1 MPYSSPNSKYGI
13 AIVGGG
19 ITGLTA
25 AWTLHAQGHRVT
37 VFEQSD
43 RIGGAVSTLA
53 RDGWLVENGPNSLVE
68 SPAFD
73 ALIAG
78 LGLQAECRYAAP
90 AAKNRYLVRG
100 GRLVPVPMA
109 PHRLVST
116 PLFSLRTKLR
126 ILAEPFSRARM
137 QAPDASVAALV
148 RDHFGQEIVDYA
160 INPLVAGIYAGD
172 PEKLS
177 TKHAFPKLWEAAQAN
192 GSLIRGQIAA
202 MKARHARG
210 EKPVARIV
218 SFARGL
224 QTLPV
229 ALAGALPAGAIRMR
243 TAVISI
249 APGRTWQLV
258 SRCDGVTATEEF
270 DAVVLAVSAAAL
282 AQLSVGP
289 VQSQAA
295 GGSGSLP
302 NVAQASQ
309 PALPTAG
316 ASASVESAGSRP
328 LAALEHIV
336 YPPVASLF
344 FGFRREQIAH
354 PLDGFG
360 ALVPAVEGRSV
371 LGVLFS
377 STLFSERAPAGHVAL
392 TVYVGG
398 TRQPELARL
407 PPEELCPRVLAD
419 LRELLG
425 VHGDP
430 VFTHTTFWPH
440 AIPQYNLGYERF
452 LDVMTQAEAEHPGLF
467 IGGHVRDGISLA
479 NCITAGGRLADS
491 ASRYVTSGA

>member
-1 MPYSSPNSKYGI
+1 MSSSSAPAETRI
-13 AIVGGG
+13 AVVGGG
-19 ITGLTA
+19 ITGLTT
-25 AWTLHAQGHRVT
+25 AWTLHAQSHRVT

-43 RIGGAVSTLA
+43 RLGGAVSTLA
-53 RDGWLVENGPNSLVE
+53 RDGWLVENGPNSMLE

-78 LGLQAECRYAAP
+78 LGLQAERRYAAP

-109 PHRLVST
+109 PLGLVST

-126 ILAEPFSRARM
+126 ILAEPFARARM
-137 QAPDASVAALV
+137 RAPDASVAALV

-177 TKHAFPKLWEAAQAN
+177 TKHAFPKLWEAAQAH

-202 MKARHARG
+202 MKARRARG
-210 EKPVARIV
+210 EKPVPRIV

-224 QTLPV
+224 QTLPA
-229 ALAGALPAGAIRMR
+229 ALAGALPAGAIRTR
-243 TAVISI
+243 TAVVSLV
-249 APGRTWQLV
+249 PGRPWQLV
-258 SRCDGVTATEEF
+258 SQRDGVTATEEF
-270 DAVVLAVSAAAL
+270 DAVVLAVPAAAL
-282 AQLSVGP
+282 AQLSIGP
-289 VQSQAA
+289 D
-295 GGSGSLP
+295 G
-302 NVAQASQ
+302 
-309 PALPTAG
+309 
-316 ASASVESAGSRP
+316 ERP
-328 LAALEHIV
+328 LALLEQV
-336 YPPVASLF
+336 AYPPVASLF
-344 FGFRREQIAH
+344 FGFRRDQIAH

-377 STLFSERAPAGHVAL
+377 STLFSERAPADHVAL

-398 TRQPELARL
+398 TRQPDLARL
-407 PPEELCPRVLAD
+407 TPEALRPRVLAD

-425 VHGDP
+425 VHGHP
-430 VFTHTTFWPH
+430 VFTHATFWPH
-440 AIPQYNLGYERF
+440 AIPQYNLGYECF
-452 LDVMTQAEAEHPGLF
+452 LDAMTQAEAQHPGLF

-479 NCITAGGRLADS
+479 NCIAAGGRLAEATGS
-491 ASRYVTSGA
+491 YVTNVALP

>member
-1 MPYSSPNSKYGI
+1 MPHLSPTNKYGI

-19 ITGLTA
+19 VTGLTA
-25 AWTLHAQGHRVT
+25 AWRLHARGQQVA

-43 RIGGAVSTLA
+43 HVGGAVSTMS
-53 RDGWLVENGPNSLVE
+53 RDGWLAENGPNSLVE
-68 SPAFD
+68 SPPFD

-78 LGLQAECRYAAP
+78 LGLEAECQYAAP
-90 AAKNRYLVRG
+90 AAKNRYLVRR
-100 GRLVPVPMA
+100 GRLVPVPMG
-109 PHRLVST
+109 PLQLVAT

-126 ILAEPFSRARM
+126 ILAEPFSRARVRS
-137 QAPDASVAALV
+137 ADASLAALV

-177 TKHAFPKLWEAAQAN
+177 TKHAFPKLWEAAQAH

-202 MKARHARG
+202 MKARRARG
-210 EKPVARIV
+210 EKAVGRIV

-224 QTLPV
+224 QTLPA
-229 ALAGALPAGAIRMR
+229 ALAAGLPSGAIRTR
-243 TAVISI
+243 TAVVSLS
-249 APGRTWQLV
+249 PGRPWKVV
-258 SRCDGVTATEEF
+258 SRRDGLAATEEF
-270 DAVVLAVSAAAL
+270 DAVVLAVPAAAL
-282 AQLSVGP
+282 AQLPFGP
-289 VQSQAA
+289 
-295 GGSGSLP
+295 SGD
-302 NVAQASQ
+302 
-309 PALPTAG
+309 
-316 ASASVESAGSRP
+316 RP
-328 LAALEHIV
+328 LAPLDQID
-336 YPPVASLF
+336 YPPVTSLF
-344 FGFRREQIAH
+344 FGFRRDQVIH

-377 STLFSERAPAGHVAL
+377 STLFPGRAPADHVAL

-398 TRQPELARL
+398 TRQPDLARL
-407 PPEELCPRVLAD
+407 APEALRPRVLAD

-425 VHGDP
+425 VQGDP

-452 LDVMTQAEAEHPGLF
+452 LDAMTRVEAQHPGLF

-479 NCITAGGRLADS
+479 NCVAAGERLAK
-491 ASRYVTSGA
+491 AAAQHLLGPAR

>member
-1 MPYSSPNSKYGI
+1 MSFPSPKSNYGI
-13 AIVGGG
+13 AVVGGG
-19 ITGLTA
+19 VTGLTA
-25 AWTLHAQGHRVT
+25 AWTLHARGHRVA
-37 VFEQSD
+37 VFEESD
-43 RIGGAVSTLA
+43 HLGGAVSTLA

-78 LGLQAECRYAAP
+78 LGLQAECRYAAS

-126 ILAEPFSRARM
+126 ILAEPFARARM
-137 QAPDASVAALV
+137 RAPDASLAALV

-177 TKHAFPKLWEAAQAN
+177 TKHAFPKLWEAAQTH
-192 GSLIRGQIAA
+192 GSLILGQIAA
-202 MKARHARG
+202 MKARRARG
-210 EKPVARIV
+210 EKSVGRIV

-224 QTLPV
+224 QALPA
-229 ALAGALPAGAIRMR
+229 ALAGALPAGAIRTR
-243 TAVISI
+243 TAVVSV
-249 APGRTWQLV
+249 APGRPWQLV
-258 SRCDGVTATEEF
+258 SRSDGLTVTEEF
-270 DAVVLAVSAAAL
+270 DAVVLAMPGAAL
-282 AQLSVGP
+282 AQLAVGP
-289 VQSQAA
+289 D
-295 GGSGSLP
+295 GD
-302 NVAQASQ
+302 
-309 PALPTAG
+309 
-316 ASASVESAGSRP
+316 RP
-328 LAALEHIV
+328 LALLEQVV

-344 FGFRREQIAH
+344 FGFRRDQIAH

-407 PPEELCPRVLAD
+407 APEELRPRVLAD
-419 LRELLG
+419 LRSLLG

-430 VFTHTTFWPH
+430 VFTHATFWPH
-440 AIPQYNLGYERF
+440 AIPQFNLGYERF
-452 LDVMTQAEAEHPGLF
+452 LDTMTRVETQHPGLF

-479 NCITAGGRLADS
+479 NCIAAGGRLAEATGS
-491 ASRYVTSGA
+491 YVTNVALP